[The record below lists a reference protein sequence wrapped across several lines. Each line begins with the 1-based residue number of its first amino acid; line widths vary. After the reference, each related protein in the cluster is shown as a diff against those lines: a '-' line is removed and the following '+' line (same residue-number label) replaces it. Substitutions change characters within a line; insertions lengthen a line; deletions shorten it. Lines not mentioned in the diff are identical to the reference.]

1 MITITGEPKEIA
13 ALVVAL
19 QERQIS
25 GEIKFTPET
34 ADGPCFGGK
43 NVETTAFSR
52 DIRTLSSPDTNNCSK

>member
-25 GEIKFTPET
+25 GEIKFIPET
-34 ADGPCFGGK
+34 ADGPCAVGASVINQKPG
-43 NVETTAFSR
+43 
-52 DIRTLSSPDTNNCSK
+52 C

>member
-25 GEIKFTPET
+25 VSFNCRKI
-34 ADGPCFGGK
+34 
-43 NVETTAFSR
+43 N
-52 DIRTLSSPDTNNCSK
+52 SSVLT